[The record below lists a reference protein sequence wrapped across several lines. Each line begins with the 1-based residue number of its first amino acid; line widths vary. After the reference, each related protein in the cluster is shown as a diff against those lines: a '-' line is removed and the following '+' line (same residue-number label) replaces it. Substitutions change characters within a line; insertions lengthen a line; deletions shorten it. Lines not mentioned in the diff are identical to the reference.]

1 MEFEPTG
8 YISVA
13 PRNSAGIRLSHCK
26 AICLTMMLFNDI
38 CFCFFL
44 FVSSHYCSLSPVSTH
59 FSSSI
64 NLLSFFSSSTCSRFL
79 ILAPLLPCPDDLLNF
94 HYSFLFPHPTPHFPC
109 YLFLSLHFSAYF
121 CLLNIF
127 PLLLLL
133 FPFSCILCSLFFFVL
148 YLQGFDPFRFGVLPP
163 HE

>member
-1 MEFEPTG
+1 MEFEPPG
-8 YISVA
+8 YSSVA

-64 NLLSFFSSSTCSRFL
+64 NLLSFFSSPTCSRFL

-94 HYSFLFPHPTPHFPC
+94 HYSCLFPPSFSLLSVSFSSFFCLSLPSQHFPSFFC
-109 YLFLSLHFSAYF
+109 TFSHFPVFYV
-121 CLLNIF
+121 
-127 PLLLLL
+127 
-133 FPFSCILCSLFFFVL
+133 PFFFFVL

>member
-64 NLLSFFSSSTCSRFL
+64 NLLSFFSSTCSRFL

-109 YLFLSLHFSAYF
+109 YLFLSLHFSAYL

-127 PLLLLL
+127 PLSSAPFPIFLYSM
-133 FPFSCILCSLFFFVL
+133 FPFLLCPIST
-148 YLQGFDPFRFGVLPP
+148 GI
-163 HE
+163 